1 MQNQLETTN
10 FQPTPVRLAAL
21 PTFEALRDK
30 RVVVES
36 RGDPAEYLA
45 LAGEFAAIGADA
57 CASSLRIKAQGM
69 IAQRAVLQ

>member
-1 MQNQLETTN
+1 MLKELETTN

-30 RVVVES
+30 RVVVEG

-45 LAGEFAAIGADA
+45 LAREFAAIGADA
-57 CASSLRIKAQGM
+57 CAADLRRKAAGM
-69 IAQRAVLQ
+69 LQAVLQ